1 MGGHYQDND
10 HFAFIGEVL
19 AQMQPITLEEMN
31 AVKLMNRTDTKY
43 LTNRQ
48 TLQEMAQ
55 YWEPSFYVQDI
66 DGLRRAHYTTLYFD
80 TPDALTYTIHHN
92 QHLRRQKVRQRHY
105 LDTGTRYLE
114 VKNKV
119 NTGRTKK
126 KRIEIPE
133 NAWGDLYSQPEMAAF
148 LREKVWVTDQ
158 PLTPRLQNYFQ
169 RVTLV
174 NKARTERIT
183 IDSGIHFH
191 NHLTQGDADVSDLV
205 IVEVKQDGNKPSDFK
220 RLLLEARVPQRGLS
234 KYCLGMLLTDD
245 RIKYNRF
252 KDKVRYVSK
261 LIGQPLTICSE
272 KQSLIP

>member
-1 MGGHYQDND
+1 MSEQKDHTDNFD
-10 HFAFIGEVL
+10 FIRDML

-55 YWEPSFYVQDI
+55 YWEPLFYVQEI
-66 DGLRRAHYTTLYFD
+66 EGMRSARYTTLYFD

-92 QHLRRQKVRQRHY
+92 QHLRRQKIRQRHY

-114 VKNKV
+114 VKNKI
-119 NTGRTKK
+119 NSGRTKK
-126 KRIEIPE
+126 KRIEIPAS
-133 NAWGDLYSQPEMAAF
+133 AWSNIYSTPEMEEF
-148 LREKVWVTDQ
+148 LRQMVWVTDQ
-158 PLTPRLQNYFQ
+158 PLAPRLQNYFQ

-183 IDSGIHFH
+183 IDSGIRFH
-191 NHLTQGDADVSDLV
+191 NHLTQADADVSDLV
-205 IVEVKQDGNKPSDFK
+205 IVEVKQDGNKSSDFK

-261 LIGQPLTICSE
+261 LIGHPLQICSE
-272 KQSLIP
+272 MNIH

>member
-1 MGGHYQDND
+1 MSEHKDHTDNFD
-10 HFAFIGEVL
+10 FIRDML
-19 AQMQPITLEEMN
+19 SQMQSITLEEMN

-48 TLQEMAQ
+48 TLQAMAC
-55 YWEPSFYVQDI
+55 YWEPLFYVQEI
-66 DGLRRAHYTTLYFD
+66 EGKRSARYTTLYFD

-92 QHLRRQKVRQRHY
+92 QHLRRQKIRQRHY

-114 VKNKV
+114 VKNKI

-133 NAWGDLYSQPEMAAF
+133 SAWGDLYSTPEMAEF
-148 LREKVWVTDQ
+148 LRQKVWVTDQ
-158 PLTPRLQNYFQ
+158 PLAPRLQNYFQ

-174 NKARTERIT
+174 NKNRTERIT

-191 NHLTQGDADVSDLV
+191 NHLSQRDADVSDLV

-220 RLLLEARVPQRGLS
+220 NLLLNARVQQRGLS
-234 KYCLGMLLTDD
+234 KYCLGMLLTDEL
-245 RIKYNRF
+245 IKYNRF
-252 KDKVRYVSK
+252 KDKIRYVSK
-261 LIGQPLTICSE
+261 LTGHPLQICSE
-272 KQSLIP
+272 MNIH

>member
-1 MGGHYQDND
+1 MGGQYQDND

-55 YWEPSFYVQDI
+55 YWEPLFYVQDI
-66 DGLRRAHYTTLYFD
+66 DGLRRARYTTLYFD

-92 QHLRRQKVRQRHY
+92 QHLRRQKIRQRHY
-105 LDTGTRYLE
+105 LDTGSRYLE
-114 VKNKV
+114 VKNKI

-133 NAWGDLYSQPEMAAF
+133 SAWGNIYSTPEMEEF
-148 LREKVWVTDQ
+148 LRQMVWVTDQ
-158 PLTPRLQNYFQ
+158 PLAPRLQNYFQ

-183 IDSGIHFH
+183 IDSGIRFH
-191 NHLTQGDADVSDLV
+191 NHQTQADADVSDLV
-205 IVEVKQDGNKPSDFK
+205 IVEVKQDGNKSSDFK

-245 RIKYNRF
+245 QIKYNRF

-261 LIGQPLTICSE
+261 LIGQPLSIRSE
-272 KQSLIP
+272 K